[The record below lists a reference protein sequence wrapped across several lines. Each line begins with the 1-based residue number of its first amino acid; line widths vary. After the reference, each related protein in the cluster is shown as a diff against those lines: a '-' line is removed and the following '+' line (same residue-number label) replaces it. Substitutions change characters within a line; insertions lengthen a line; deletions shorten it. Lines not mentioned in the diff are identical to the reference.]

1 MTGVPCPPP
10 PSPSAPPPPG
20 GGGSART
27 PRPAARILIV
37 DRDNRVLM
45 FRFTPADR
53 PPLWC
58 TPGGAV
64 DPGESYAAAARREL
78 WEEVGLDID
87 CGPEVAQRT
96 IDFVTFEGVEVTAD
110 ERYFRIDVDTCEVK
124 AGNLTDQ
131 EKQLLVG
138 HRWFSRNDIA
148 GFHETLYPADLVELL
163 DATEPAKG

>member
-1 MTGVPCPPP
+1 M
-10 PSPSAPPPPG
+10 
-20 GGGSART
+20 RT
-27 PRPAARILIV
+27 PRPAARILLV
-37 DRDNRVLM
+37 DREGRVLM
-45 FRFTPADR
+45 FRFTPTDR

-96 IDFVTFEGVEVTAD
+96 IDFVTFDGVEVTAD

-138 HRWFSRNDIA
+138 HRWFSRNEIA